1 MAVVREALPKVEPDW
16 ETECGLCCASDMK
29 ASNCKP
35 FCGVGFANHCPF
47 FDPTDVEECPREQKL
62 WAVFS
67 IRVKDIEKHLQGAT
81 VADIARQLS
90 MRILVHNDLSKVSET
105 MASEGNIG
113 KGRSVHDHHL
123 HTIGDIPIF
132 KDILRT
138 PTRSTLT
145 DLECSVGVASGA
157 SVPDGIFKD
166 ADGICRGILE
176 VKHNTDTP
184 AEAVRQGASEGTNVA
199 MSHLARGVHVDD
211 VLVPVVGS
219 NGYLMQFGAVIML
232 KPSFPVFFMISHVL
246 DLTRDADLL
255 DAAKLL
261 CCIKILVSQPLS
273 NRRTDEAAA
282 VLTPSSGIVRTM
294 TLSSAAYHCKKLSD
308 FFAITGNVQ
317 SSLFHYFK
325 VMARLHKSIQCRKF
339 IVFPICVR
347 ECNDSQDESLIV
359 FPKLDKSYRIGLP
372 EDEMHRAA
380 FFVQLENAMKLVH
393 DAGVAHIDLYLSN
406 VMWRVNGNAVEVK
419 IIDWDAAHFL
429 DEDLSSEVQ
438 ERIHGR
444 RTDVMSTAMAQH
456 EIEFRSWQG
465 SVQWLDISLMRV
477 WDKYRD
483 EASLRV
489 GDKALLDKA
498 CRVAQFRYIKDH
510 GRR

>member
-1 MAVVREALPKVEPDW
+1 MTAVREALPKVEPDW
-16 ETECGLCCASDMK
+16 ETECGLRCASDMT

-35 FCGVGFANHCPF
+35 FGGVGFVNHCPF
-47 FDPTDVEECPREQKL
+47 FDPTDVEECPRKQKL
-62 WAVFS
+62 WAVFN
-67 IRVKDIEKHLQGAT
+67 ILVEDIEKHLQGAT

-105 MASEGNIG
+105 KASEGSLG
-113 KGRSVHDHHL
+113 KNRSVQNHHL
-123 HTIGDIPIF
+123 DGIRDIPIF

-138 PTRSTLT
+138 STRSSLT
-145 DLECSVGVASGA
+145 DLQCPVGVASGA

-199 MSHLARGVHVDD
+199 MSHLARSVHVDN

-255 DAAKLL
+255 DAARLL

-282 VLTPSSGIVRTM
+282 VDRTLTPSFDNVRTM

-325 VMARLHKSIQCRKF
+325 VMERLHKSIQCRKF

-347 ECNDSQDESLIV
+347 ECNDSQDETLIV
-359 FPKLDKSYRIGLP
+359 FPKLDKSIVRTKDSKQI
-372 EDEMHRAA
+372 
-380 FFVQLENAMKLVH
+380 
-393 DAGVAHIDLYLSN
+393 HIIFYHN
-406 VMWRVNGNAVEVK
+406 P
-419 IIDWDAAHFL
+419 
-429 DEDLSSEVQ
+429 
-438 ERIHGR
+438 
-444 RTDVMSTAMAQH
+444 
-456 EIEFRSWQG
+456 
-465 SVQWLDISLMRV
+465 
-477 WDKYRD
+477 
-483 EASLRV
+483 
-489 GDKALLDKA
+489 
-498 CRVAQFRYIKDH
+498 
-510 GRR
+510 